1 MFIHLLFP
9 FREKVP
15 WEVASWAMHAKEWC
29 EEMYLDWS
37 WYTLTKP
44 CVHNERRW
52 CWEFQ
57 RDALGFNLYSTCIQL
72 GSTAKAHCAL
82 WGLEV
87 ARERRKKMDS
97 SWRIHHTNPAVH
109 YEIWRL
115 VESLLTLRICIAAS
129 LSAAQS
135 KDDAQGCIYSIT
147 NRDKDSTGSWS

>member
-15 WEVASWAMHAKEWC
+15 WEVASRAMHAKEWC

-52 CWEFQ
+52 WWEFQ
-57 RDALGFNLYSTCIQL
+57 KDALGFNLYTTCIQL
-72 GSTAKAHCAL
+72 GSTADAHCAL

-87 ARERRKKMDS
+87 ARDKGKKIDS
-97 SWRIHHTNPAVH
+97 SAWRIHQTNPRCTMRSGDLVGESFDSGH
-109 YEIWRL
+109 LHRCIPQCSSEKRWRTRMH
-115 VESLLTLRICIAAS
+115 S
-129 LSAAQS
+129 
-135 KDDAQGCIYSIT
+135 
-147 NRDKDSTGSWS
+147 

>member
-15 WEVASWAMHAKEWC
+15 WEVASRAMHAKEWC

-52 CWEFQ
+52 WWEFQ
-57 RDALGFNLYSTCIQL
+57 KDALGFNLYSTCIQL

-82 WGLEV
+82 WGQRQKDGFICL
-87 ARERRKKMDS
+87 A
-97 SWRIHHTNPAVH
+97 NPPNKPTVH
-109 YEIWRL
+109 YEIWRSRWRVFL
-115 VESLLTLRICIAAS
+115 LRICITTS

-135 KDDAQGCIYSIT
+135 KGDAQGCICSIID
-147 NRDKDSTGSWS
+147 REKDSTGSWS